1 MYSKSSGPLH
11 IRSFCTAYD
20 QLTTKKLLIMELL
33 YSAASFFNSR
43 HLNKREAFGAL
54 RILMTNDL
62 GIANLADSVKKLEQV
77 ALRSVER

>member
-20 QLTTKKLLIMELL
+20 QLTTQKLLIMELL

-43 HLNKREAFGAL
+43 HLNKREALGAL
-54 RILMTNDL
+54 RILMADDL
-62 GIANLADSVKKLEQV
+62 GIADLANAIEKLEKV
-77 ALRSVER
+77 AFRGVER